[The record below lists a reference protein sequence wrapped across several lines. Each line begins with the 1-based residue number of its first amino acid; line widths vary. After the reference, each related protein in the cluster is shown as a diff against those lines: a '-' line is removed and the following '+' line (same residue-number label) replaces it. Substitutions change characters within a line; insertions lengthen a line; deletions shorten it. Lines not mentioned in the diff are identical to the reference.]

1 MTTTERS
8 STSVARARLLAA
20 AVLAVGLGFLSPPAR
35 AQQPPPPAGAPGAM
49 IIQSSPQD
57 ATIAV
62 RGASD
67 IVGISP
73 LELGPEWTGRYAVT
87 AQAPGHAAA
96 EGVIY
101 FPGPGGVPRL
111 LSDPSGLSG
120 GVFVKSLYFP
130 GAAALLGHRTY
141 RGVVLL
147 TAGVGGLGA
156 VVRDQLEYSSKKDDP
171 GFEGERAL
179 DFKYAR
185 DRWMLYT
192 GGVWALS
199 AVDNMIH
206 PRLDVIESSPTR
218 ITVRTPGLTRSGL
231 LVRSIL
237 VPGAGQDCAGQSIRG
252 AAWLGG
258 VLLAGAAYVTAGES
272 HHRIQTKL
280 AEAQGLLATA
290 SPAELADRQADVD
303 HFTKRED
310 DSKRLMDKL
319 VLSTLA
325 IYAANVIDAGFV
337 RLGESPG
344 LAKVSLTPTFG
355 PRRAGI
361 SLNLRY

>member
-1 MTTTERS
+1 MTTTERI

-20 AVLAVGLGFLSPPAR
+20 AALCVGACFLSRPAR
-35 AQQPPPPAGAPGAM
+35 AQQPPPPAGGPGEM
-49 IIQSSPQD
+49 VIQSSPQD

-67 IVGISP
+67 IVGVSP
-73 LELGPEWTGRYAVT
+73 LELGPEWTGRYSVT

-96 EGVIY
+96 AGVIY

-120 GVFVKSLYFP
+120 GVLFKSLYFP
-130 GAAALLGHRTY
+130 GAAALLSHRTY
-141 RGVVLL
+141 RGVVFL

-156 VVRDQLEYSSKKDDP
+156 VVRDHLEYSGKKDDP
-171 GFEGERAL
+171 GFDGERAL

-185 DRWMLYT
+185 DRWALYT
-192 GGVWALS
+192 GGVWLLS
-199 AVDNMIH
+199 AVDNAVH

-218 ITVRTPGLTRSGL
+218 ITVRTPSLTRSGL
-231 LVRSIL
+231 LVRSLL

-258 VLLAGAAYVTAGES
+258 VLLSGAAYVTASES

-280 AEAQGLLATA
+280 AEAEQLLVTA

-303 HFTKRED
+303 HFIERED
-310 DSKRLMDKL
+310 DSRRLMDKL
-319 VLSTLA
+319 VLTTLA

-337 RLGESPG
+337 RLGENPG
-344 LAKVSLTPTFG
+344 LAKVSLTP
-355 PRRAGI
+355 
-361 SLNLRY
+361 S